1 MSGGSPRNR
10 AAKGERDEPTAA
22 ASVAI
27 VRSPIKGASDETHDP
42 GGGAFAGRRAGGG
55 GAAQIDNESG
65 PAAVASIRA
74 GRTVSRSRVELTAR
88 PTSPRA
94 VSCPTERVRSLVRA
108 SNSLNKR
115 TFSIAMTAWSA
126 KVSTSS
132 IYFLVN
138 GSTSSL

>member
-27 VRSPIKGASDETHDP
+27 VTSPIKGASDETHNP

-65 PAAVASIRA
+65 LAAVASIRA
-74 GRTVSRSRVELTAR
+74 GRILHGIRRRDQRPRRVNVPERRDLGGRANPRLRR
-88 PTSPRA
+88 PRLLPDTSWKNVAAA
-94 VSCPTERVRSLVRA
+94 VP
-108 SNSLNKR
+108 KP
-115 TFSIAMTAWSA
+115 
-126 KVSTSS
+126 
-132 IYFLVN
+132 
-138 GSTSSL
+138 